1 MSGHSKWSTIKHK
14 KAATD
19 KKRSAV
25 FAKLAKAITIAAN
38 QGGGDPE
45 TNYALRSE
53 IDRAKS
59 FNLPKDKIE
68 QAVKRGTGESKEG
81 VQLVEL
87 LIEGLGPGGSAIL
100 IEAITD
106 NRNRTTA
113 EVRHILNQNHGKMA
127 GEGSVQWQFARYG
140 VLRIQEVLT
149 KNKEEFELLA
159 IEEGAEDIKNM
170 GGSFY
175 IYTNV
180 DNTQK
185 MLEYMQKQGY
195 DELEASLEW
204 IPKNT
209 VEISEKENSQ
219 LEKLFEALD
228 EQDDVQDI
236 YTNTE

>member
-19 KKRSAV
+19 QKRAAV
-25 FAKLAKAITIAAN
+25 FAKLAKAITIAAS

-45 TNYALRSE
+45 TNYTLRGE
-53 IDRAKS
+53 IEKAKS
-59 FNLPKDKIE
+59 LNLPKDKIE
-68 QAVKRGTGESKEG
+68 QAVKRGTGEAKEG
-81 VQLVEL
+81 AQLVEL

-113 EVRHILNQNHGKMA
+113 EVRHILSQNHGKMA
-127 GEGSVQWQFARYG
+127 GEGSVQWQFTRYG
-140 VLRIQEVLT
+140 ALRVPKSTVED
-149 KNKEEFELLA
+149 KESFELLA
-159 IEEGAEDIKNM
+159 IEGDAEDIREEDEY
-170 GGSFY
+170 FVV
-175 IYTNV
+175 YTNV

-185 MLEYMQKQGY
+185 MLQYLHNQGY
-195 DELEASLEW
+195 NEVETDLEW
-204 IPKNT
+204 VPKNT
-209 VEISEKENSQ
+209 ISISEKEDTQ

-236 YTNTE
+236 YTNIE